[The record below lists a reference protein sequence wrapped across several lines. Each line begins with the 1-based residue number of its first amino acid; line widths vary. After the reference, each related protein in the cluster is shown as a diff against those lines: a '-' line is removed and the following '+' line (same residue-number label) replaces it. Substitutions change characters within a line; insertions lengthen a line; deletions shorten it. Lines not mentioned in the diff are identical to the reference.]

1 LKHIFPA
8 FGVNFFDFVDDFDR
22 FFLLKSLEFIV
33 SLHELDF
40 FLVNALLNL
49 GSEHFLFFLY
59 FLHGDDEFMRFFHG
73 GIEPLNEK
81 LGVIFV
87 FEIIFEEPFFL
98 RHDFA
103 ENPQK
108 VIILGVLGP
117 EELAGPGL
125 GGVEFGFG
133 GEALVV
139 DGVLEAVGDFEA
151 VVVVGLLELEQV
163 LPVGIVE
170 HLFFEVGVF
179 DFTPEQFVQL
189 YLGH

>member
-1 LKHIFPA
+1 MH
-8 FGVNFFDFVDDFDR
+8 
-22 FFLLKSLEFIV
+22 EF
-33 SLHELDF
+33 DF
-40 FLVNALLNL
+40 FLVNAFLNL

-59 FLHGDDEFMRFFHG
+59 FLHGDDEFVSFFHG
-73 GIEPLNEK
+73 GIEPLNKK

-87 FEIIFEEPFFL
+87 FEIVFEEPFFL

-108 VIILGVLGP
+108 VIILRVLGP
-117 EELAGPGL
+117 EELAGSGL

-139 DGVLEAVGDFEA
+139 DGVLEAIGDFKP

-163 LPVGIVE
+163 LPVRIVE

-179 DFTPEQFVQL
+179 HFTPEQFVQL
-189 YLGH
+189 HLGH